1 MKKLFYTIITL
12 IIILTSCMDDDK
24 LWNFKK
30 TEHKIYSSGV
40 FILNEGNFM
49 YDNASLSYFDIDSGV
64 VYNNL
69 FFETNG
75 VYLGDVAQSMVIRDS
90 LGYIVMNNSGK
101 VLIIDINTFK
111 LVGKITGLTSPRYM
125 HFINDEKAYITD
137 LYAKSIAIVNP
148 DSMKIIG
155 SIDVNN
161 HEQMFYQHPTEE
173 MVQYGKYVFTNCWS
187 YDNQILVIDTE
198 IDQVVDS
205 IEVLIQPTSLVMDK
219 NDKIWTI
226 TDGGFDGSPYGNEA
240 PGLIRIDAETRE
252 IDKIYRFTLGDWP
265 SEVRINGTKDTLY
278 YINRHIYR
286 LAIDSDDEPELFI
299 KSPYDEYH
307 SGGYYGLN
315 IDPNNSDVYVADAI
329 DYVQNGIVYRYSS
342 DGKTILNEF
351 KVGIIPGAFC
361 FKRVVTSVKDEI
373 VLD

>member
-1 MKKLFYTIITL
+1 
-12 IIILTSCMDDDK
+12 MDDDK

-361 FKRVVTSVKDEI
+361 FKRVVTSVEEEI

>member
-1 MKKLFYTIITL
+1 
-12 IIILTSCMDDDK
+12 MDDDK